1 MSIASYLREIGRGR
15 EGARAL
21 TRAQAAD
28 LMGQIL
34 AGEVSDVQLG
44 GFALAMR
51 IKGET
56 AEELAGFMDAV
67 LPRNLPLAAADRVV
81 LLPSYNGAR
90 KLPNLT
96 PLLALLLARAGV
108 PVLVHGMLKDATR
121 VTSASVF
128 SLLGLPPCVTP
139 AELAARWMVGA
150 PAYMALERLNP
161 PLHTLLTLREQLGLR
176 NPGHTLAKIL
186 PALPGA
192 LRVVNHTHP
201 EYGDSLAE
209 YLDLDRSNAMLLRGT
224 EGEPVADARRTPRMS
239 AWLCGE
245 RRGDLSCEA
254 AAGAL
259 GSLPGLPEP
268 DAASTARYIDEVL
281 AGRRPVPAPIAR
293 QVDLLLALRDH
304 MAVNSR

>member
-1 MSIASYLREIGRGR
+1 MSIAPYLREIGRGK

-34 AGEVSDVQLG
+34 SGEVSDVQLG

-67 LPRNLPLAAADRVV
+67 LPLNLPMPAADRVV

-96 PLLALLLARAGV
+96 PLLAVLLARAGL
-108 PVLVHGMLKDATR
+108 PVVVHGLRKDPNR
-121 VTSASVF
+121 VTSAEIF
-128 SLLGLPPCVTP
+128 DQLGLAPCVAP

-150 PAYMALERLNP
+150 PAFIGLDRLNP
-161 PLHTLLTLREQLGLR
+161 ALHTLLTLREQLGLR

-201 EYGDSLAE
+201 EYGQSLAD
-209 YLDLDRSNAMLLRGT
+209 YLDLDRSSALLLRGT
-224 EGEPVADARRTPRMS
+224 EGEPVADARRLPRM
-239 AWLCGE
+239 AVWLGGE
-245 RRGDLSCEA
+245 RRPDLGCEA
-254 AAGAL
+254 AT
-259 GSLPGLPEP
+259 GSLAQLPDLPAP
-268 DAASTARYIDEVL
+268 DAASTARYIEAVL
-281 AGRRPVPAPIAR
+281 AGQSAIPTPIAR
-293 QVDLLLALRDH
+293 QVKLVVALRDR
-304 MAVNSR
+304 MSVSSR